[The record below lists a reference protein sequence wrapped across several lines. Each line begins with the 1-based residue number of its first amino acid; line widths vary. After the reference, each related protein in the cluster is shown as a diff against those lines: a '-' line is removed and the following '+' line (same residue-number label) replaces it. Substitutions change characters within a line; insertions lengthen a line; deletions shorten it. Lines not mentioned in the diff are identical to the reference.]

1 MENAKV
7 LGNIGL
13 SETESRVYLAAL
25 ELGESLRKTLAD
37 KASIKRP
44 TLYYEVLPSLLG
56 KGLLTE
62 TVRGKRRYLVAQDI
76 QPFLEAKRLQIE
88 EAEQLIPQLRAL
100 LATASTRPKLLL
112 FEGVE
117 GIKKVWFD
125 HLVQRKPILE
135 LVGIEDIHPELQNYL
150 RKYYI
155 LERVKRKI
163 PEKMLISGP
172 TVAGIFHVKSDP
184 YELREVK
191 TIDKSL
197 FPVPLSCDIYGDNV
211 SFTLHRKGS
220 EMIGLII
227 RSKEIATTMRS
238 IFDYVW
244 QTAVGK

>member
-1 MENAKV
+1 M
-7 LGNIGL
+7 
-13 SETESRVYLAAL
+13 AAL

-37 KASIKRP
+37 KAGIKRP

-62 TVRGKRRYLVAQDI
+62 TVRGKRKYLVAQDI
-76 QPFLEAKRLQIE
+76 QPFIESKKSQIE
-88 EAEQLIPQLRAL
+88 EIEHLIPQMRAL
-100 LATASTRPKLLL
+100 LATASTRPKLLF
-112 FEGVE
+112 FEGIE

-135 LVGIEDIHPELQNYL
+135 LAGIEDIHPELQKYL
-150 RKYYI
+150 GKYYI

-172 TVAGIFHVKSDP
+172 TAAGPFHVKSDP

-197 FPVPLSCDIYGDNV
+197 FPIPLSCDIYGDNV
-211 SFTLHRKGS
+211 SFTLHRKGV
-220 EMIGLII
+220 EIIGLII

-238 IFDYVW
+238 IFEFVW
-244 QTAVGK
+244 QNAS